1 MRPLLL
7 QGSNYC
13 YYCPTYCSLLLPCT
27 LLLPCI
33 LLPCMLLPC
42 VLLLPCTLLL
52 PHVLLL
58 PYTLLLACTLLPL
71 LPHIPPLSVAATRLI
86 ANGKQPA
93 GRFSDSAGRVD
104 PGKKSAVGAVDSTQ
118 AVTKS

>member
-42 VLLLPCTLLL
+42 VLLLPCILLL

-58 PYTLLLACTLLPL
+58 PCTLLPL
-71 LPHIPPLSVAATRLI
+71 LPHVPPLSVAVTRLI
-86 ANGKQPA
+86 ADGKRPA
-93 GRFSDSAGRVD
+93 GRFSDSAGQVD

-118 AVTKS
+118 AVTVTSEARDD